1 LQGLAGSA
9 RNRNADAFHAGTQ
22 GLADPWRADQCR
34 LEDRANTMTKR
45 DPRKTTPETTVQAVG
60 DEGTGVS
67 QGRLSRRAALGLAGA
82 GAVAGLARPAI
93 AQTTIEWKMATS
105 WPADLPGAG
114 VSAQRICDLIATMS
128 GGRMRVRL
136 FPAGSLVPASE
147 VFDAVASGTA
157 QMGHS
162 SPAYWAGRMP
172 AASFFSTVPFGLLP
186 GEHATWIEF
195 GGGQDLW
202 TRLYAQ
208 YGVRP
213 FLAGNTGCQ
222 LGGWYRRELT
232 SLEDLKGLRIRMT
245 GLGGE
250 VMRRLGATPVSL
262 PPAELVPALESGLID
277 AAEFLGPESDRAMG
291 LQAAARFCYT
301 PGFHEPNGAME
312 ALVNTVA
319 FDGLSDDL
327 KAVVQAACRAEALT
341 SLSEADWINSEALR
355 LLVEDD
361 NVQLVTYPEPIMAA
375 LRSTSTDVV
384 ASLSE
389 GGDLNR
395 EIYKSYVRALARVAP
410 WSSASRGSFLTG
422 RGL

>member
-1 LQGLAGSA
+1 
-9 RNRNADAFHAGTQ
+9 
-22 GLADPWRADQCR
+22 
-34 LEDRANTMTKR
+34 MTKR
-45 DPRKTTPETTVQAVG
+45 DPTHTTCERTAQAAG
-60 DEGTGVS
+60 EERAAASSGA
-67 QGRLSRRAALGLAGA
+67 RFSRRTALGLAGA
-82 GAVAGLARPAI
+82 GAVAGLARPAV

-114 VSAQRICDLIATMS
+114 VSAQRICDMIATMS

-136 FPAGSLVPASE
+136 FPAGGLVPASE
-147 VFDAVASGTA
+147 VFDAVAAGTA

-202 TRLYAQ
+202 TKLYAQ

-222 LGGWYRRELT
+222 LGGWYRRKLV
-232 SLEDLKGLRIRMT
+232 SLEDLKGLKIRMT

-262 PPAELVPALESGLID
+262 PPAELVPALETGLID

-291 LQAAARFCYT
+291 LQAVAPFCYT
-301 PGFHEPNGAME
+301 PGFHEPNGATE

-327 KAVVQAACRAEALT
+327 KAIVQAACRAETLA
-341 SLSEADWINSEALR
+341 SLSEADWINAEALR
-355 LLVEDD
+355 VLVEDD
-361 NVQLVTYPEPIMAA
+361 GVELVNYPEPIMAA

-384 ASLSE
+384 ASLAD

-410 WSSASRGSFLTG
+410 WSSASRGSFLAG